1 MAARLLH
8 DHCEAIECLAASRV
22 GRMMLARGLEHEVK
36 FAAQKSR
43 FGVVARLEDGVLRNL
58 A

>member
-1 MAARLLH
+1 
-8 DHCEAIECLAASRV
+8 
-22 GRMMLARGLEHEVK
+22 VK